1 MTTLKK
7 VTGLIMM
14 FLIFSG
20 SVFAQASDKITD
32 KEMTQFVS
40 VMKQMQAINQES
52 QQEMITEITDA
63 GLEVPRFNDLYRAQ
77 QTPGEEMDATEEEMK
92 SFESAMKGIDK
103 VQVESQKKIDAEVE
117 KSGLT
122 TERYE
127 EINMIVQNDPEMQQ
141 KIIEKMQ
148 EQ

>member
-14 FLIFSG
+14 FLVFSG
-20 SVFAQASDKITD
+20 STFAQTSDKITD

-52 QQEMITEITDA
+52 QQEMITEINNA
-63 GLEVPRFNDLYRAQ
+63 GLEVQRFNDLYRAQ
-77 QTPGEEMDATEEEMK
+77 QTPGQETDATEEEMK
-92 SFESAMKGIDK
+92 NFETAMKEIDK
-103 VQVESQKKIDAEVE
+103 VQQKSQKKIDAEVE

-122 TERYE
+122 LERYD
-127 EINMIVQNDPEMQQ
+127 EINLIVQNDPEMQQ